1 MAHFWQNLRDG
12 TWLTR
17 ERIRAYALIVLG
29 LWLAGGAIWL
39 ARSPG
44 LIDPNGKPIGTDF
57 SSFYAAGSL
66 ALEGRATAAYDM
78 AQHHTRQ
85 KQMFGAGTLYYGWLY
100 PPIFLLVAA
109 PLALMPYPL
118 ALAVWQGGTLL
129 AFLAAVG
136 AIAGGLRQPAA
147 GRLWLLVALAFPAVF
162 VNLGHGQNGLLTA
175 SLFGAALVALPA
187 RPAVAGVLFGL
198 LAYKPQFGLVVP
210 VALLTAGQW
219 RTIATAVLTVIA
231 LAALATLLFGA
242 GIWPAF
248 IASTGIARTV
258 LLEQGDVGFEKLSSA
273 FAAVR
278 IWGGGV
284 ALAYAI
290 QMATTLAAIVV
301 TALIWRARLD
311 HAQKAAALS
320 LAALLASPHVLDYDL
335 TLLGITIAYIAVSGF
350 TRGFRDGEITLLAVA
365 WITPLVARGIAGAS
379 GVPLGFIVQIAL
391 LALLLGRARADAA
404 SVSAQSRSV
413 AQA

>member
-12 TWLTR
+12 AWLTR
-17 ERIRAYALIVLG
+17 ARIRAYALIVLG
-29 LWLAGGAIWL
+29 LWLAAAAVWL
-39 ARSPG
+39 ALSPG

-57 SSFYAAGSL
+57 SSFHAAGAL
-66 ALEGRATAAYDM
+66 ALEGRATDAYDM
-78 AQHHTRQ
+78 ALHYARQ
-85 KQMFGAGTLYYGWLY
+85 QQMFGADTPYYGWLY
-100 PPIFLLVAA
+100 PPVFLLLAA
-109 PLALMPYPL
+109 ALALMPYPVAL
-118 ALAVWQGGTLL
+118 ALWQGGTLL

-136 AIAGGLRQPAA
+136 AILRGVPQPAT

-210 VALLTAGQW
+210 VALLAAGQW
-219 RTIATAVLTVIA
+219 RAIAAAALTVIA
-231 LAALATLLFGA
+231 LAAIATLLFGS
-242 GIWPAF
+242 GVWPAF
-248 IASTGIARTV
+248 VASTGIARTV

-278 IWGGGV
+278 MWGGG
-284 ALAYAI
+284 APLAYAA
-290 QMATTLAAIVV
+290 QAAVMLAAVGG

-311 HAQKAAALS
+311 HAQKAAMLS
-320 LAALLASPHVLDYDL
+320 VAALLASPHVLDYDL
-335 TLLGITIAYIAVSGF
+335 TLLGVTIAYMVATGLN
-350 TRGFRDGEITLLAVA
+350 RGFRDGEITLLAAA
-365 WITPLVARGIAGAS
+365 WITPLIARGVAGAS
-379 GVPLGFIVQIAL
+379 GIPLGFLVQIAL
-391 LALLLGRARADAA
+391 FALVLRRAVADAA
-404 SVSAQSRSV
+404 SVNAHARSV